1 MASGEQFPGVSASG
15 QSTGLPRKPPG
26 NLPVSAAV
34 GEAESTTRMETG
46 GEGATGFEW
55 SPAALSTVASV
66 AGDLCQDHAGACPA
80 PGTLSNPRARVR
92 AE

>member
-1 MASGEQFPGVSASG
+1 MPIPAP
-15 QSTGLPRKPPG
+15 
-26 NLPVSAAV
+26 
-34 GEAESTTRMETG
+34 ETEVVNVWKVACDG

-55 SPAALSTVASV
+55 SPAALSTVASA